1 MGFRG
6 RAFLGPQR
14 AFPLHLDENYKT
26 TGCSIYQQV
35 RENDTFVIKWS
46 NRANWSIAFV
56 TKNKKINCTWRCR
69 YFRANRFICT
79 DSFSPAV
86 VYTSPLLSYALKN
99 WPFPFTHSSLIKP
112 LLPSFLPSFTRSSPP
127 LSLSL
132 EKLERKE
139 EKTQSSKLPWNKY
152 YFNTNITHGFSIFKK
167 ALFHR
172 GRWWLSLSCRYGC
185 WVFRE
190 PSPIL
195 LQVSLLCEKM

>member
-1 MGFRG
+1 MSVAVSNIALQRWSLMGFRG

-112 LLPSFLPSFTRSSPP
+112 LLSSFVPSPAPPPPP
-127 LSLSL
+127 LSLETWTKGGENPKQQITL
-132 EKLERKE
+132 E
-139 EKTQSSKLPWNKY
+139 Q
-152 YFNTNITHGFSIFKK
+152 
-167 ALFHR
+167 
-172 GRWWLSLSCRYGC
+172 
-185 WVFRE
+185 
-190 PSPIL
+190 
-195 LQVSLLCEKM
+195 